1 MLPCPYGTDLEGD
14 ALQKA
19 AQLEYASEAHAPL
32 ADAAPFEMAESFA
45 ATAGGNPVVNLRR
58 HNYAI
63 VEDVPGND
71 ALSMFVENHSAYA
84 GHKQRTYETEAAEC
98 IFPPGERARTR
109 QRPRRQAP
117 PPSEDE
123 KVAWRASFDES
134 VAQYARV
141 KSRVHDDQI
150 TPGGDHPSVAARKP
164 FGGARPFA
172 ALRTRS
178 VDATTLGYVDRFK
191 QFRNRQYKISRVDAV
206 PGAAKCGSE
215 PFDQKFSVESCAFAK
230 GQREQLK
237 LRGQTSDLCR
247 ASIFGY

>member
-1 MLPCPYGTDLEGD
+1 M
-14 ALQKA
+14 
-19 AQLEYASEAHAPL
+19 
-32 ADAAPFEMAESFA
+32 
-45 ATAGGNPVVNLRR
+45 
-58 HNYAI
+58 
-63 VEDVPGND
+63 
-71 ALSMFVENHSAYA
+71 
-84 GHKQRTYETEAAEC
+84 
-98 IFPPGERARTR
+98 
-109 QRPRRQAP
+109 
-117 PPSEDE
+117 
-123 KVAWRASFDES
+123 
-134 VAQYARV
+134 AQYARV

-150 TPGGDHPSVAARKP
+150 TPGGDYPSVAARKP
-164 FGGARPFA
+164 LGGARPFA

-191 QFRNRQYKISRVDAV
+191 QFRNRQHDGRRRNSPREARLGRDSRGLVTDPTNADADLRRYKISRVDAV